1 MNWSEAS
8 NELSKPLDKRHVKPP
23 AKYGPKGD
31 YIEAWHAQAEANR
44 VFGFG
49 GWSQHVVA
57 LDCVHQEVRQIGA
70 DKKDGWAVSYN
81 ATVRVVVDGVTRE
94 DCGSGHGFGADLGL
108 CHESASKEAVSD
120 AMKRAFKSFGNPF
133 GLALYDKSKANIE
146 DTAAIEQQAAEAK
159 RMTDACVGIENC
171 ASMDDLKAQ
180 WSAIIEEYGPVPPA
194 EIVRTKDAMKQKI
207 QEGAA

>member
-133 GLALYDKSKANIE
+133 GLALYDKSKANVE

-159 RMTDACVGIENC
+159 RMTDAHVGIENC
-171 ASMDDLKAQ
+171 ASDEDLENLKITLKKD
-180 WSAIIEEYGPVPPA
+180 WGGRPPDA
-194 EIVRTKDAMKQKI
+194 IVRAFTEKKQKI